1 MLLPDVSEKD
11 SINLSYSYFPTYQI
25 INTGINLNNSDSL
38 SDFYL
43 AGHNTRTIYDKFSKN
58 DLEITSSFAAK
69 KADFSFGGLIS
80 TNYVSN
86 SSVTRPTNNSISLMP
101 LICYTK
107 ESVKLNAAAGY
118 LSKVDEVSD
127 KTGFGI
133 DINGRYD
140 GKHDSGIISLNSD
153 LEADGLDKDINYN
166 SSSGVIFTKDLDQQS
181 GTISAGGSGNFLQY
195 HFSDFTNNDFRIK
208 RYEYDINAGF
218 LYNASEKLRN
228 NSIVR
233 FYARNK
239 DSYRNGSLLSFN
251 SNSDISLSDEIMFS
265 TGRLFTS
272 LKGEFDTGSDKYSMD
287 FEENDKSLSFYNFS
301 LSSQANYSYSD
312 YIFGLYGRYFK
323 HEYKSL
329 SNSNLEDRDI
339 VKISLKP
346 DVTYNRRRSLNVTQ
360 SFPLDYYK
368 LINIS
373 SLRSGNNYT
382 DRVVNSV
389 TDIKNVFSSNLYI
402 TGKIHLRSY
411 FRSYEYDDTFKNSF
425 VIKNYSFSDTVS
437 YKLNRILSAKLSTR
451 YIYEET
457 GNFNY
462 DDFTENPQTYK
473 NHYYTSFSMT
483 LGTVRYIRITS
494 EYYFYEID
502 SYKFDQDDFDRSD
515 LVNVYISHGPKVG
528 FNFLYNKFSLFT
540 GLEIDNFRNEESS
553 LRFRIESYISFE

>member
-1 MLLPDVSEKD
+1 MAEVSEKD
-11 SINLSYSYFPTYQI
+11 SINLSYSYFPTYKVL
-25 INTGINLNNSDSL
+25 NTGINLNNTDSV

-43 AGHNTRTIYDKFSKN
+43 SGHNTRTIYERFSKN
-58 DLEITSSFAAK
+58 DLGITGKFAAK
-69 KADFSFGGLIS
+69 NGDFSFGGLIS

-101 LICYTK
+101 LAGYSRENI
-107 ESVKLNAAAGY
+107 KLNAAAGY
-118 LSKVDEVSD
+118 LSKVDEVSE
-127 KTGFGI
+127 KSGFGI
-133 DINGRYD
+133 DLSGRYD
-140 GKHDSGIISLNSD
+140 REHDSGILSLNSD
-153 LEADGLDKDINYN
+153 IEADGLDDNINYN
-166 SSSGVIFTKDLDQQS
+166 SASGVNFIKKLDQQS
-181 GTISAGGSGNFLQY
+181 GTISAGGNGNFLQY
-195 HFSDFTNNDFRIK
+195 HFSDFADNDFRIK

-228 NSIVR
+228 NSVVR

-239 DSYRNGSLLSFN
+239 DSYRNGSLLNFN
-251 SNSDISLSDEIMFS
+251 SNSDISLTDEIMFS
-265 TGRLFTS
+265 SGRLFTT

-287 FEENDKSLSFYNFS
+287 YEENDKSLSFYNFS
-301 LSSQANYSYSD
+301 LSSHANFNYSD
-312 YIFGLYGRYFK
+312 YMFGLYGRYFK

-346 DVTYNRRRSLNVTQ
+346 DVTYSRNRSLTVTQ
-360 SFPLDYYK
+360 SFPLEYYK

-382 DRVVNSV
+382 DRVVNSI
-389 TDIKNVFSSNLYI
+389 TDIKNVFNPDLYI

-411 FRSYEYDDTFKNSF
+411 FRSYDYDDTYKNSF

-437 YKLNRILSAKLSTR
+437 YRLNRILSAKLSAR

-462 DDFTENPQTYK
+462 GDFTENPQTYK
-473 NHYYTSFSMT
+473 NHYYTSFSVT
-483 LGTVRYIRITS
+483 LGTVRYMRITS

-502 SYKFDQDDFDRSD
+502 SYNFDQNDFDRSD
-515 LVNVYISHGPKVG
+515 LKNVYISHGPKIG
-528 FNFLYNKFSLFT
+528 FNFLYNKFSFFT
-540 GLEIDNFRNEESS
+540 GLEIDNFRYVNNQV
-553 LRFRIESYISFE
+553 RFRVESYISFD